1 MLAKHRTARWT
12 KMAGWIIMPLLLV
25 PVGGLAMYWAAN
37 LGLVPGLTPP
47 ITVIKPGVILE
58 NFSELRHFAES
69 AGAHLRSLQTDALT
83 QLRRKAPSTPTVVE
97 VPPFQAPPTASL
109 PSVAK
114 NTSDSA
120 QTFSATS
127 SAVTPPTK
135 STKSDKKQIKAK
147 DKSVQSKTRTADAK
161 AKAASQQSTQIARTA
176 AGVAPALSAATTT
189 AAQPSKTEIN
199 PAGTTSG
206 KTPSAPPTPAI
217 LLAAPVQAKFAG
229 TLAATTSCKTE
240 PRSEM
245 IYAVTT
251 PAQCP
256 DPQTKS
262 KPDQA
267 DRASGATLAAMI
279 SRAVNPLATGT
290 ALANSETL
298 STNAT
303 QMTPGGKISPEP
315 AQTLDQEPFPAGF
328 PQGSLGQMA
337 KLRAELEQLKLQ
349 VHIEEVRQRL
359 NQLKGQTGPPPPAPS
374 LEFPPIGL
382 PGPATAPEV
391 GSPRSALRLLS
402 IQSLNGKYT
411 ATLGTDAGPRVV
423 RTNETVD
430 GYRVV
435 SISRNS
441 VVINRGKGNEM
452 LSIYE

>member
-1 MLAKHRTARWT
+1 
-12 KMAGWIIMPLLLV
+12 MPLLLV

-47 ITVIKPGVILE
+47 ITVIKPGVMLE
-58 NFSELRHFAES
+58 NFSELRHFAEA
-69 AGAHLRSLQTDALT
+69 AGAHLRGLQADVLAH
-83 QLRRKAPSTPTVVE
+83 LRRKAPSKPTVVE
-97 VPPFQAPPTASL
+97 NPSFQVPPTGSL
-109 PSVAK
+109 QSVAK

-127 SAVTPPTK
+127 SAVTPPKK

-147 DKSVQSKTRTADAK
+147 DKSAQSKTRTAEAK

-176 AGVAPALSAATTT
+176 AGVEPALSTTT
-189 AAQPSKTEIN
+189 ATQPSKTEIN

-206 KTPSAPPTPAI
+206 KTPSDPPAPAK

-245 IYAVTT
+245 IYAVTA

-315 AQTLDQEPFPAGF
+315 AQTQDQQPFPAGF

-382 PGPATAPEV
+382 PGPATDSTGGP
-391 GSPRSALRLLS
+391 PRSALRLLS

-411 ATLGTDAGPRVV
+411 ATLGTDSGPRVV